1 MVPPSWNDRG
11 RVGEFIESLATSDTA
26 TAVAVSILDVCQP
39 ATRQGPE
46 YYAHWAL
53 PHFLLDG
60 HHKMEAA
67 AASGQSLRLEPARD
81 WRGPSQRGPGSSGS
95 SAPLPAGIGSSSR
108 LTREGVTASVRF
120 ATWLRVRSD
129 SGRDGHRAAGWY

>member
-67 AASGQSLRLEPARD
+67 AASGQSLRLLSLLAIGAGLASADQVARVPALR
-81 WRGPSQRGPGSSGS
+81 SQ
-95 SAPLPAGIGSSSR
+95 PA
-108 LTREGVTASVRF
+108 
-120 ATWLRVRSD
+120 
-129 SGRDGHRAAGWY
+129 SGRALA